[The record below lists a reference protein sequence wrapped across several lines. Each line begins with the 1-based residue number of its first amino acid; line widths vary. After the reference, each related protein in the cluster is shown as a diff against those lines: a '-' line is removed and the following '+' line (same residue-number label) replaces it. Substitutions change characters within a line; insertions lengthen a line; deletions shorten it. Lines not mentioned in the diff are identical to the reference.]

1 MIRIAVLGD
10 IGSGKSFFVKQLKIP
25 SFCADEVVQ
34 SLYSTSR
41 SLFSKFKKTFPK
53 NLEKFPIKK
62 SELINIIKKNSKNL
76 KNKIHA
82 EVCISIVKDMK
93 LFLKKIEKKA
103 IVLDIPLF
111 LENKLNIET
120 DILVFIHADQKKY
133 FLD

>member
-62 SELINIIKKNSKNL
+62 SELIKIINKNTKNL
-76 KNKIHA
+76 KKITK
-82 EVCISIVKDMK
+82 IVHPIVRKEMK
-93 LFLKKIEKKA
+93 LFLKKIKIKK
-103 IVLDIPLF
+103 LLF
-111 LENKLNIET
+111 QM
-120 DILVFIHADQKKY
+120 FHC
-133 FLD
+133 F